1 MSAAAQAQPQAK
13 PSARTCAHCGYAN
26 VPRATACFRCNR
38 DLSDTGV
45 VEGIQGIGELIEG
58 ALRFIQRRG
67 YHGLGPER
75 IERLREA
82 RSKVHPENVNGEPL
96 TCLRCGNLN
105 VPEAAACA
113 RCGEPLIVP
122 DEDFDLIARPNAR
135 TSVGLVR
142 QNNEDNLGLWATD
155 GVVIALVA
163 DGMGGAAA
171 GEEASRLTVEAVQAE
186 FLGSER
192 QSETL
197 VTLSEDDLLHR
208 MREAVLDANNLV
220 VERAEKDASRKGM
233 GTTSTLVLVR
243 ANRVLIAHVGDSR
256 AYLIDRQGKQVVQL
270 TSDHS
275 FVQALVASGHIT
287 QDQARHHP
295 MGHVLYRALGQSRE
309 LDVDLYSRT
318 VRAGDVIVLCSD
330 GLTRHIDPQDM
341 LSIAL
346 GSQHPAEI
354 SLDLIE
360 QTTERGA
367 EDNVSVIVVAIE
379 RTN

>member
-1 MSAAAQAQPQAK
+1 MSAAAQRQAK
-13 PSARTCAHCGYAN
+13 PSARNCAHCGYAN

-58 ALRFIQRRG
+58 ALQFIQRRG

-96 TCLRCGNLN
+96 TCLRCGSLN
-105 VPEAAACA
+105 VPEAAACSQ
-113 RCGEPLIVP
+113 CGAPLIVA
-122 DEDFDLIARPNAR
+122 DDDFDLIARPNAR

-142 QNNEDNLGLWATD
+142 QNNEDNLGLWAID
-155 GVVIALVA
+155 GIVIALVA

-171 GEEASRLTVEAVQAE
+171 GEEASRLSVEATQAE
-186 FLGSER
+186 FLGPER
-192 QSETL
+192 QSEAL
-197 VTLSEDDLLHR
+197 ITLSEDDLLHR
-208 MREAVLDANNLV
+208 MRTAVLDANNLV
-220 VERAEKDASRKGM
+220 VERSEKDASRKGM

-256 AYLIDRQGKQVVQL
+256 AYLIDRQAGQVVQL

-330 GLTRHIDPQDM
+330 GLTRHIDPQDL

-346 GSQHPAEI
+346 ESQHPAEI

-360 QTTERGA
+360 RTTERGA
-367 EDNVSVIVVAIE
+367 EDNVSVIVVSIE
-379 RTN
+379 QTG

>member
-1 MSAAAQAQPQAK
+1 VQCGAA
-13 PSARTCAHCGYAN
+13 
-26 VPRATACFRCNR
+26 
-38 DLSDTGV
+38 
-45 VEGIQGIGELIEG
+45 
-58 ALRFIQRRG
+58 
-67 YHGLGPER
+67 
-75 IERLREA
+75 
-82 RSKVHPENVNGEPL
+82 
-96 TCLRCGNLN
+96 
-105 VPEAAACA
+105 
-113 RCGEPLIVP
+113 LIVP
-122 DEDFDLIARPNAR
+122 DEDFELISRPNAR

-142 QNNEDNLGLWATD
+142 QNNEDNLGLWAMD
-155 GVVIALVA
+155 GIVIALVA

-186 FLGSER
+186 FLGPERHSEG
-192 QSETL
+192 L
-197 VTLSEDDLLHR
+197 ITLSEDELLHR
-208 MREAVLDANNLV
+208 MRSAVLDANNVV

-233 GTTSTLVLVR
+233 GTTSTLLIVR

-256 AYLIDRQGKQVVQL
+256 AYLIDRQSKQVVQL

-309 LDVDLYSRT
+309 LDVDIYSRT

-330 GLTRHIDPQDM
+330 GLTRHIDPQEL

-346 GSQHPAEI
+346 ESQHPAEI

-367 EDNVSVIVVAIE
+367 EDNVSVVVVAIDQAG
-379 RTN
+379 